1 MAWGL
6 RGGRGG
12 RRLPASL
19 RQLQTDERLLLSLLA
34 EICGLTSG
42 EISSLA
48 VRLLSPA
55 SDITGN
61 LSDSGRIQVSV
72 STYAGHKT
80 EYNWFVKIKP
90 DRRHNSDLLDKFDVF
105 KNEIEF
111 YKKIAPSLRKFVQ
124 EFNLEDDLLDF
135 DIPELIFAAEEGER
149 AMIILEDLV
158 AAGYGQQRDKA
169 GNRFLS
175 REKASVAAESIARI
189 QAVSYAFQIRNNVDL
204 GLSHPTLETSALLWT
219 HSEMT
224 SRLLAM
230 KDVYCDLLKQ
240 SKKSDSPILLKR
252 FLDTF
257 DSEESLK
264 EICKTRCRSDEQDQ
278 EGIFCL
284 QQGDFHFNNLL
295 FKEEEGRVQVKIV
308 DWQLAYNG
316 SSGGDITYLLMSS
329 IDPTSYDAEVIKDK
343 YVTAFLDTFNAL
355 VTSKVGDFNID
366 GRPKQLALY
375 FVTRSGG

>member
-1 MAWGL
+1 M
-6 RGGRGG
+6 
-12 RRLPASL
+12 
-19 RQLQTDERLLLSLLA
+19 QTDERLLLSLLA
-34 EICGLTSG
+34 EICGLTAG

-219 HSEMT
+219 NSEMT

>member
-1 MAWGL
+1 MRA
-6 RGGRGG
+6 
-12 RRLPASL
+12 
-19 RQLQTDERLLLSLLA
+19 
-34 EICGLTSG
+34 G
-42 EISSLA
+42 EVSSLA

-61 LSDSGRIQVSV
+61 LSDSGRIRVSV
-72 STYAGHKT
+72 STYGGLKA

-90 DRRHNSDLLDKFDVF
+90 DRRHNSDLLGKFDVF

-111 YKKIAPSLRKFVQ
+111 YKKIAPSLRNFVQ
-124 EFNLEDDLLDF
+124 EFNLEEDSLYL

-158 AAGYGQQRDKA
+158 AAGYGQQRDQA

-204 GLSHPTLETSALLWT
+204 GLSHPTLESSALLWT
-219 HSEMT
+219 NSEMT

-230 KDVYCDLLKQ
+230 KDIYCDLLKQ
-240 SKKSDSPILLKR
+240 SKKNDSPILLKR

-264 EICKTRCRSDEQDQ
+264 EICKTRSRCDEQDQ

-295 FKEEEGRVQVKIV
+295 FKEEEGRVHVKIV

-329 IDPTSYDAEVIKDK
+329 IDPTYHEAEVIKAK
-343 YVTAFLDTFNAL
+343 YVTAFLSTFNML
-355 VTSKVGDFNID
+355 VASKGGDVNID
-366 GRPKQLALY
+366 GRQAKHSLYLAAAKLL
-375 FVTRSGG
+375 SKS